1 MIKFIFFFCKAY
13 FIFDHQVQELLQ
25 EQCVYHK
32 NALKNVLNSRC
43 FGSFTPNA
51 YN

>member
-32 NALKNVLNSRC
+32 NALKKCVKLQV
-43 FGSFTPNA
+43 FSFFYPKCI
-51 YN
+51 